1 MKNLIISMLAM
12 AAMVS
17 CTSENDPINEVTNND
32 KPTPVVF
39 GQSISLVTKA
49 PITGNLLANT
59 KIGIWAQE
67 YTTTPAWVADNK
79 NFMDDLE
86 LTVAANGDISYTGT
100 KYYSIIP
107 DTKYDFYAYAPK
119 GEIGVSS
126 NAATAGVGPTIN
138 LTLGATDQIDLMYAS
153 QTGVLKSATPVALVF
168 KHSLAQ
174 IKFKI
179 KKTTS
184 SLNYTLSEIK
194 VNANSV
200 GTMALANG
208 QYSNTGTPIDFTVL
222 TGGSFDIPNNDFAE
236 ITGVKPLMLFPEE
249 LKENSVIFTI
259 SGTDYKFKPTATLQA
274 GTTTTISV
282 TVTSTGVEFS
292 QSVEQWK
299 ENTGEGTIG

>member
-1 MKNLIISMLAM
+1 MKNLILSMLAM

-17 CTSENDPINEVTNND
+17 CTNENDPIGEVINND

-39 GQSISLVTKA
+39 GQSISLLTKA
-49 PITGNLLANT
+49 PITSTQLAST

-67 YTTTPAWVADNK
+67 YTATPAWVADNK

-86 LTVAANGDISYTGT
+86 LTVDGSGAITYTGT
-100 KYYSIIP
+100 KYYSITP
-107 DTKYDFYAYAPK
+107 NTKYDFYAYAPK
-119 GEIGVSS
+119 GDASVSS
-126 NAATAGVGPTIN
+126 NAATAGAAPTIN

-153 QTGVLKSATPVALVF
+153 QTGVTKSRNAVALLF

-179 KKTTS
+179 KKATGASVTT
-184 SLNYTLSEIK
+184 LTEIK

-200 GTMALANG
+200 GTMALTDG
-208 QYSNTGTPIDFTVL
+208 KYSSTGTPIDFTVL
-222 TGGSFDIPNNDFAE
+222 TGGSFNIPANDFAE

-249 LKENSVIFTI
+249 LGSNSVTFTI
-259 SGTDYKFKPTATLQA
+259 DGTDYQFTPTATLEA

-282 TVTSTGVEFS
+282 TVTSAGVEFS
-292 QSVEQWK
+292 QSVEAWK
-299 ENTGEGTIG
+299 DNTGSGTIE